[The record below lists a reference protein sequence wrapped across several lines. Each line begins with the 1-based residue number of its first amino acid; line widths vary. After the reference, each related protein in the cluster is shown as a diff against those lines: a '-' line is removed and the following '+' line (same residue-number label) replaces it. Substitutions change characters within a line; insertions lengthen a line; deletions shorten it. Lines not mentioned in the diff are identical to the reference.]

1 MSEFQSLSGS
11 ELEIMQAIWDMT
23 PPVTSGEVM
32 ERFADRA
39 WKAQTLSTFLTRLV
53 EKGLLDTQRQ
63 GRTNHYTPQLTA
75 EEYRQREAA
84 HVLDSMYH
92 GSLQNFLSAFYGG
105 KGLSQTEAE
114 ELKRWFDREARHD

>member
-23 PPVTSGEVM
+23 SPVTSGEVM
-32 ERFADRA
+32 ERFSDRA
-39 WKAQTLSTFLTRLV
+39 WKAQTLSTFLSRLL
-53 EKGLLDTQRQ
+53 EKGLLAARRQ
-63 GRTNHYTPQLTA
+63 GRTNYYTPRLTA
-75 EEYRQREAA
+75 EEYCQREAA

-114 ELKRWFDREARHD
+114 ELKRWFDREARHA